1 MTKKFRGHFLT
12 PFDGADHN
20 RYYNALSDKA
30 KQAYDGSESQ
40 FYVDENNSGVI
51 YEFHNNVD
59 EQNFVCTYSSIDELN
74 AQLESEIDL
83 IEDEEDEQ

>member
-20 RYYNALSDKA
+20 RYYNALSEKA
-30 KQAYDGSESQ
+30 KQAYDGSGSQ
-40 FYVDENNSGVI
+40 FYVDENNGGVI

-83 IEDEEDEQ
+83 IEEDEDLD